1 MTSWD
6 IQNTDFGRLTVN
18 STRVLTERVKIDPN
32 PNKKVI
38 TLQIGEIV
46 LMLSCVQHNIYDYF
60 QEIHQYLE
68 TFHLLKSASMQ
79 LEKQLKLITMPTIL

>member
-18 STRVLTERVKIDPN
+18 RTRILTERTKIDPN

-38 TLQIGEIV
+38 TLQIGEI
-46 LMLSCVQHNIYDYF
+46 
-60 QEIHQYLE
+60 
-68 TFHLLKSASMQ
+68 
-79 LEKQLKLITMPTIL
+79 

>member
-46 LMLSCVQHNIYDYF
+46 LMVFYVQHNIYD
-60 QEIHQYLE
+60 
-68 TFHLLKSASMQ
+68 
-79 LEKQLKLITMPTIL
+79 

>member
-18 STRVLTERVKIDPN
+18 STRVLTERTKIDPN

-38 TLQIGEIV
+38 TLQIGEI
-46 LMLSCVQHNIYDYF
+46 
-60 QEIHQYLE
+60 
-68 TFHLLKSASMQ
+68 
-79 LEKQLKLITMPTIL
+79 